1 MKKLLSL
8 PPNLVENIYVLEQL
22 DSREWFCTSDPVGH
36 RVGSGGG
43 TAWLLAECFRNEV
56 EKTTDEVASGDYFRS
71 EVVKTADE
79 AAFANWLSN
88 DKRILLHAG
97 GQSRRLPAYAPSGK
111 ILTPVPVFR
120 WERGQRL
127 NQHLLD
133 LQLPLYEK
141 IMAKT
146 PQGLNTLIASGDVY
160 IRSEAPLQHI
170 PQADVVCYGLWTDLS
185 LATRHGVFAARRD
198 SPDRLDFMMQK
209 PSLSKLEELSSSHFF
224 LMDIGIWILSD
235 RAVEVLMK
243 RSFNGDVNPAGLSGG
258 NADGWKR
265 PMNSDAKADLSVNL
279 SSIPV
284 YYDLYS
290 DFGPALGD
298 APAIEDEE
306 INKLTVAV
314 LPLPGGEFYHFGTSR
329 ELISSTLAIQNKVYD
344 QRRVLQ
350 RKVKPHPAM
359 FVQNA
364 QVNIPL
370 LPENDT
376 LWIENSWIGARW
388 KLNREHIITGVP
400 DNDWKIEIGSGICV
414 DVVPVSGAGQAV
426 NDLEVVPVSG
436 AELKANCAEVA
447 PGFVARPYHI
457 DDAFRGPMVTAGWLG
472 TSMVKWMEERGI
484 ERENSM
490 VKSQEDRGHKPEN
503 SMVKSPE
510 EKGPVSTTSSVNRID
525 NFEDFQLARL
535 FPLVYS
541 VEELGLVLRWMI
553 SEPELAEGRDIWMKA
568 TKFSAD
574 DLSAGADL
582 KALYAQRKVLFRN
595 NLPVLA
601 ANFDRSV
608 FYQSDL
614 AAAAREWVGM
624 VPDVLPESASLLHRM
639 HNRMFRAR
647 CLALKSAAFNASSI
661 TEKSAAFQ
669 LMREALL
676 AEVKSDKPDD
686 ASMAIGS
693 IAGVKTPE
701 RMNAPRLNVL
711 SDQIVWSRSPV
722 RIDLAG
728 GWTDTPPYSLYA
740 GGSVVN
746 IAIDLNGQQPLQ
758 VYLKPSAEFE
768 IVLRSI
774 DMGASERISSYDEL
788 LQFNKV
794 GSPFSIPKAALS
806 LAGFGRESG
815 FAGLKQQLEAF
826 GAGIE
831 LTLLAAIPAGSGL
844 GTSSLLA
851 STVLG
856 GLNDFCGLG
865 WDKNGICLRTLAL
878 EQLLTTGGGWQDQY
892 GGVLQG
898 VKFLQTEAGL
908 RQSPSVSWLPDFLYT
923 QPDYQNCH
931 LLYYTGIT
939 RTAKHILA
947 EIVEGMFL
955 NSSSHLRLLAEMKDH
970 AGVMA
975 GAIQKGDFAEYA
987 RLISTT
993 WAQNK
998 ALDSGTNPP
1007 AVEAIIRQVHDYT
1020 AGYKLPGAGGG
1031 GYLYMVAKDPEAAV
1045 RIRKQLGE
1053 NAPNERARFVDMR
1066 LSATGLQVSRS

>member
-8 PPNLVENIYVLEQL
+8 PPNLVENIYSLEQL
-22 DSREWFCTSDPVGH
+22 DTRDWFCTSDPVGH

-43 TAWLLAECFRNEV
+43 TAWLLSECFSREQ
-56 EKTTDEVASGDYFRS
+56 G
-71 EVVKTADE
+71 AD
-79 AAFANWLSN
+79 FSTWLTGE
-88 DKRILLHAG
+88 KRILLHAG

-146 PQGLNTLIASGDVY
+146 PNGLNTLIASGDVY
-160 IRSEAPLQHI
+160 IRSEAPLQEI
-170 PQADVVCYGLWTDLS
+170 PDADVVCYGLWTDLS
-185 LATRHGVFAARRD
+185 LATRHGVFAARRET
-198 SPDRLDFMMQK
+198 PDRLDFMLQK
-209 PSLSKLEELSSSHFF
+209 PSLIQLEELSSSHFF

-235 RAVEVLMK
+235 RAVELLMK
-243 RSFNGDVNPAGLSGG
+243 RSFKGGD
-258 NADGWKR
+258 
-265 PMNSDAKADLSVNL
+265 
-279 SSIPV
+279 IPG

-290 DFGPALGD
+290 DFGAALGD
-298 APAIEDEE
+298 TPPVIDDG
-306 INKLTVAV
+306 INNLTVAV

-329 ELISSTLAIQNKVYD
+329 ELITSTLAIQNKVYD

-350 RKVKPHPAM
+350 RKVKPHPSM

-364 QVNIPL
+364 IVKVAL

-376 LWIENSWIGARW
+376 LWIENSWIGDRW
-388 KLNREHIITGVP
+388 KLSREHIITGIP
-400 DNDWKIEIGSGICV
+400 ENDWKLELQKGICV
-414 DVVPVSGAGQAV
+414 DVVPMA
-426 NDLEVVPVSG
+426 
-436 AELKANCAEVA
+436 
-447 PGFVARPYHI
+447 GFVARPYHI
-457 DDAFRGPMVTAGWLG
+457 DDAFRGLEWMGMPVSKWLA
-472 TSMVKWMEERGI
+472 
-484 ERENSM
+484 
-490 VKSQEDRGHKPEN
+490 DRGLSTAKPGT
-503 SMVKSPE
+503 
-510 EKGPVSTTSSVNRID
+510 EKYCVEPFD
-525 NFEDFQLARL
+525 DFQFARV
-535 FPLVYS
+535 FPLVSS

-553 SEPELAEGRDIWMKA
+553 SEPALEEGRELWA
-568 TKFSAD
+568 TSKKFSAD
-574 DLSAGADL
+574 ELSAGADL
-582 KALYAQRKVLFRN
+582 KALYLQRKNFYRR

-608 FYQSDL
+608 FYQADL
-614 AAAAREWVGM
+614 ADAAREWVEGKL
-624 VPDVLPESASLLHRM
+624 PLPEVLPESATLLHRM

-647 CLALKSAAFNASSI
+647 CHSLQSPTATTDDKAEAFR
-661 TEKSAAFQ
+661 

-676 AEVKSDKPDD
+676 GEVKGGATSPH
-686 ASMAIGS
+686 
-693 IAGVKTPE
+693 
-701 RMNAPRLNVL
+701 LNVL

-758 VYLKPSAEFE
+758 VYLKPSADFD

-815 FAGLKQQLEAF
+815 FAGLRQQLEAF

-898 VKFLQTEAGL
+898 VKLLQTEAGL
-908 RQSPSVSWLPDFLYT
+908 RQSPSVSWLPDFLFT
-923 QPDYQNCH
+923 QPDYKTCH

-975 GAIQKGDFAEYA
+975 GAIQKGDFSEYA

-1007 AVEAIIRQVHDYT
+1007 AVEAIIRQVHDFT

-1031 GYLYMVAKDPEAAV
+1031 GYLYMVAKDPEAAA
-1045 RIRKQLGE
+1045 RIRRQLSE
-1053 NAPNERARFVDMR
+1053 NAPNDRARFVEMR